1 MQVAWAPW
9 KPWGIC
15 VQEGF
20 INKYHE
26 DIDIAQALNDFPLWI
41 CVIVIYLSISEES
54 DLDEDKKLSE
64 VEFELMLS
72 KSPDFLG

>member
-1 MQVAWAPW
+1 MFTLHVTLTSSYKRVTKRVEAMV
-9 KPWGIC
+9 C
-15 VQEGF
+15 S
-20 INKYHE
+20 
-26 DIDIAQALNDFPLWI
+26 LL
-41 CVIVIYLSISEES
+41 EEA

>member
-1 MQVAWAPW
+1 MHF
-9 KPWGIC
+9 GTIC
-15 VQEGF
+15 FVFKTLDLCGLK
-20 INKYHE
+20 INE
-26 DIDIAQALNDFPLWI
+26 F
-41 CVIVIYLSISEES
+41 VFVEEA